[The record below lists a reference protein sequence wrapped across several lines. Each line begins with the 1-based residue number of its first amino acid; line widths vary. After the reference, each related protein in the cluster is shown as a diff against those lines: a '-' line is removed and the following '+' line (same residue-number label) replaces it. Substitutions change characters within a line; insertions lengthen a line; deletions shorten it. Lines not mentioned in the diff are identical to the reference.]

1 MNWTAFIVFLILFLF
16 VTGIGFW
23 AARWR
28 HGDLSELHEWSLAGR
43 QFGTFITWFLIGGDL
58 YTAYTFI
65 AVPALVFGAGAVGF
79 FAVPYTILVF
89 PIMFVV
95 MPRFWAV
102 AKAHNYM
109 TPADFVRGRFDSRGL
124 ALAVAVTGILA
135 TMPYI
140 ALQLVGIQVVLEAMG
155 LVGKTGIL
163 HDLPLILAFAI
174 LAAYTYTSGL
184 RAPATVAVVK
194 DTLIYITVI
203 VAMIVIPMKLGG
215 FGHIFQTANLALLH
229 GPKPASILLSPKGYL
244 AFATLAV
251 GSAFALLLYP
261 HAVTGVFASKGQ
273 NAIKRNAAF
282 LPLYSI
288 VLALIAIFG
297 YMALAAHVHTTVPSL
312 VVPLLF
318 MKMFPSWFVGFAFAA
333 IAIGALVPAAI
344 MSIAASNLFTRN
356 IYREY
361 FAPNATTR
369 DEARVAK
376 LVSLVVK
383 LGAILF
389 IVALPLQFA
398 INLQLLGGIWI
409 LQTMPSVMIGLYT
422 RWFHRT
428 ALLLGWVAG
437 MAVGTLMAIAEAFKS
452 SVYPLQIGHLVLPGY
467 AAVWAVLANLI
478 VTVVFTAVFRASHVN
493 AGTDHTVQHDYDDYE
508 KSEVG

>member
-1 MNWTAFIVFLILFLF
+1 MNWSAFSVFLILFLF
-16 VTGIGFW
+16 VTLIGFW

-28 HGDLSELHEWSLAGR
+28 KGDLSLLNEWSLAGR

-65 AVPALVFGAGAVGF
+65 AVPALVFGEGAVGF
-79 FAVPYTILVF
+79 FAVPYTIIVF
-89 PIMFVV
+89 PIMYVV

-102 AKAHNYM
+102 AKVHDYVTA
-109 TPADFVRGRFDSRGL
+109 ADFVRGRFDSRGL
-124 ALAVAVTGILA
+124 GLAVAVTGILA

-140 ALQLVGIQVVLEAMG
+140 ALQLVGIQVVLESMG
-155 LVGKTGIL
+155 LAGKTGIL
-163 HDLPLILAFAI
+163 HDLPLIIAFAI

-184 RAPATVAVVK
+184 RAPATTAVVK
-194 DTLIYITVI
+194 DALIYITVI
-203 VAMIVIPMKLGG
+203 VAIIVIPARLGG
-215 FGHIFQTANLALLH
+215 FGHIFTAANLALSH
-229 GPKPASILLSPKGYL
+229 AAKPGSIFLSSKSYL

-261 HAVTGVFASKGQ
+261 HAATGVFAARGQ

-288 VLALIAIFG
+288 VLALIALFG
-297 YMALAAHVHTTVPSL
+297 YMALAAGIHTTTSSL

-333 IAIGALVPAAI
+333 VAIGALVPAAI

-361 FAPNATTR
+361 FAPLATTR
-369 DEARVAK
+369 QEARVAK
-376 LVSLVVK
+376 LVSLIVK
-383 LGAILF
+383 LGAVLF

-409 LQTMPSVMIGLYT
+409 LQTLPSVMVGLYT

-428 ALLLGWVAG
+428 ALIIGWLAG
-437 MAVGTLMAIAEAFKS
+437 MVLGTLMAIAEAFKS
-452 SVYPLQIGHLVLPGY
+452 SVYPLTLGHLVLPGY
-467 AAVWAVLANLI
+467 AAVYAVLANLI
-478 VTVVFTAVFRASHVN
+478 ISVVLTWVFNAAHVSAGHDQTARNAYRDDEVSRA
-493 AGTDHTVQHDYDDYE
+493 G
-508 KSEVG
+508 

>member
-1 MNWTAFIVFLILFLF
+1 MNWAAFIVFLVLFLF
-16 VTGIGFW
+16 VTLIGFW

-28 HGDLSELHEWSLAGR
+28 RGDLRELNEWSLAGR
-43 QFGTFITWFLIGGDL
+43 QFGTFITWLLIGGDL

-65 AVPALVFGAGAVGF
+65 AVPALVFGEGAVGF
-79 FAVPYTILVF
+79 FAVPYTIIVF

-102 AKAHNYM
+102 AKAHSYV

-124 ALAVAVTGILA
+124 GLAVAVTGILA

-140 ALQLVGIQVVLEAMG
+140 ALQLVGIQVVLQAMG
-155 LVGKTGIL
+155 LVGTTGIL

-203 VAMIVIPMKLGG
+203 VALIVIPIKLGG
-215 FGHIFQTANLALLH
+215 FAHIFQAANVALAH
-229 GPKPASILLSPKGYL
+229 GAKPASILLSSKSYL
-244 AFATLAV
+244 AFATLAL

-261 HAVTGVFASKGQ
+261 HAVTGVFAANGQ

-288 VLALIAIFG
+288 LLALIALFG
-297 YMALAAHVHTTVPSL
+297 YMALAAGIHTTTSSL

-318 MKMFPSWFVGFAFAA
+318 LKMFPSWFVGFGFAA
-333 IAIGALVPAAI
+333 VAIGALVPAAI
-344 MSIAASNLFTRN
+344 MSIAAANLFTRN

-361 FAPNATTR
+361 FVPNATTQ

-376 LVSLVVK
+376 LVSLLVK
-383 LGAILF
+383 LGALVF

-409 LQTMPSVMIGLYT
+409 LQTMPSVMVGLYT

-428 ALLLGWVAG
+428 ALIIGWLVG
-437 MAVGTLMAIAEAFKS
+437 MVLGTLMAVAEAFKT
-452 SVYPLQIGHLVLPGY
+452 SVYPLTVGHLALPGY
-467 AAVWAVLANLI
+467 AAVYAVLANFI
-478 VTVVFTAVFRASHVN
+478 ASVVLTWILRAARVSEGV
-493 AGTDHTVQHDYDDYE
+493 DHTAESDYSDYE
-508 KSEVG
+508 VTKVS